1 MNAKHAAGAAD
12 PKTDWHSRPA
22 EDAATSLG
30 TDTARGLSEAEAL
43 SRLQHYGP
51 NALGEAKRASLMA
64 ILLHQ
69 FNSHMVGLLVV
80 ATIVAGQSAQLRLPP
95 DLVRSYLTENIRFR
109 LGDNEYKGMRTY
121 LEYAA
126 ALEPALEIK

>member
-1 MNAKHAAGAAD
+1 MVFAVWCG
-12 PKTDWHSRPA
+12 PA
-22 EDAATSLG
+22 NFITPTNSQLFLDSL
-30 TDTARGLSEAEAL
+30 A
-43 SRLQHYGP
+43 YGER
-51 NALGEAKRASLMA
+51 NM
-64 ILLHQ
+64 
-69 FNSHMVGLLVV
+69 
-80 ATIVAGQSAQLRLPP
+80 ATIVAGQSALLRLPP